1 MRHRKA
7 GVHLSR
13 TSAHR
18 QALFSNMI
26 ASLFEHEK
34 IRTTHAK
41 ARVTRQV
48 AERTITI
55 ARRVGDVLAK
65 SPEKRSAEESA
76 RVVQAMRQART
87 VVRNR
92 DAVQKLFE
100 DIGPR
105 FAARRGGYTRIIKL
119 APRPGDNAPM
129 SLLELVDGPAEA
141 PQAEA
146 PKAEK
151 AEKATKSKAASSSKA
166 AKAKSE
172 DAAEKAP
179 AEKKPAAKKAT
190 KKATKKKAAE
200 E

>member
-41 ARVTRQV
+41 ARATRQV

-55 ARRVGDVLAK
+55 ARRVGDVLSK

-119 APRPGDNAPM
+119 DPRPGDNAPM
-129 SLLELVDGPAEA
+129 SLLELVDGPTEA
-141 PQAEA
+141 PKEEA

-151 AEKATKSKAASSSKA
+151 AAKSKAASSAKPA
-166 AKAKSE
+166 KAKAKSD
-172 DAAEKAP
+172 DATEKAT
-179 AEKKPAAKKAT
+179 AEKKPAAKKAS
-190 KKATKKKAAE
+190 KKKAAE

>member
-18 QALFSNMI
+18 QALFSNMV
-26 ASLFEHEK
+26 AALFEHEK

-41 ARVTRQV
+41 ARATRQV

-105 FAARRGGYTRIIKL
+105 FVARRGGYTRIIKL
-119 APRPGDNAPM
+119 DSRPGDNAPM
-129 SLLELVDGPAEA
+129 SLLELVDGPTA
-141 PQAEA
+141 PKDDA
-146 PKAEK
+146 PKAEGK
-151 AEKATKSKAASSSKA
+151 AGKKKAVSKEASADKPV
-166 AKAKSE
+166 KAKSE
-172 DAAEKAP
+172 ESADKPAAEK
-179 AEKKPAAKKAT
+179 KTAAKKAT
-190 KKATKKKAAE
+190 KATKTKAAE
-200 E
+200 

>member
-18 QALFSNMI
+18 QALFSNMV

-41 ARVTRQV
+41 ARAARQV

-65 SPEKRSAEESA
+65 SPDKRSAEESA

-105 FAARRGGYTRIIKL
+105 MVARRGGYTRIIKL
-119 APRPGDNAPM
+119 DARPGDNAPM
-129 SLLELVDGPAEA
+129 SLLELVDGPT
-141 PQAEA
+141 A
-146 PKAEK
+146 PKEDAPKTE
-151 AEKATKSKAASSSKA
+151 SKAGKKQAVATDKP
-166 AKAKSE
+166 AKAKAKTEAS
-172 DAAEKAP
+172 AEKPA

-190 KKATKKKAAE
+190 KKKAAE

>member
-18 QALFSNMI
+18 QALFSNMV
-26 ASLFEHEK
+26 AALFEHEK

-41 ARVTRQV
+41 ARATRQV

-65 SPEKRSAEESA
+65 SPEKRSAEEAA

-105 FAARRGGYTRIIKL
+105 FVARRGGYTRIIKL
-119 APRPGDNAPM
+119 DSRPGDNAPM
-129 SLLELVDGPAEA
+129 SLLELVDGPA
-141 PQAEA
+141 A
-146 PKAEK
+146 PKDDAPKVESKAGKKKPAVAEK
-151 AEKATKSKAASSSKA
+151 LAKSKA
-166 AKAKSE
+166 KSDE
-172 DAAEKAP
+172 EAEKPVVA
-179 AEKKPAAKKAT
+179 KKPAAKKE
-190 KKATKKKAAE
+190 TKKKAAE